1 MRCDFR
7 LKCIWSSLGFV
18 LFAGAVKVNDYRLH
32 ELSGGEFENLV
43 IQLCRELLGTGVM
56 NFSEG
61 KDGGRDGRFHGT
73 ANKFPSQSD
82 PWSGRF
88 IIQAKRTANPVARC
102 ADREFKTVLENEF
115 PNIRKL
121 KAAKELEIYLVF
133 TNRKM
138 SAGTDAILK
147 KLIRDNTNV
156 QRNDILG
163 LEAISSHLD
172 AHPNVLTACGLDRFK
187 GPLIIHPEE
196 LAEVINAFHD
206 NRDVVTNV
214 DETKFSFEYTDL
226 EAKKN
231 PINGLS
237 AEYFEI
243 IKENSDPYF
252 ADIQKFLVNP
262 INLELAESYY
272 TLADEFRTKITAQRN
287 RFGTFNEVLCYLYD
301 EILLRVPSLKRRRR
315 LVNVFLHFMY
325 CNCDIGRRK

>member
-1 MRCDFR
+1 MQ
-7 LKCIWSSLGFV
+7 L
-18 LFAGAVKVNDYRLH
+18 NDYRLH
-32 ELSGGEFENLV
+32 ELSGDEFENLV
-43 IQLCRELLGTGVM
+43 VHLCRELLGSAVM

-61 KDGGRDGRFHGT
+61 KDGGRDARFHGT
-73 ANKFPSQSD
+73 ANKYPSQSE
-82 PWSGRF
+82 PWSGKF
-88 IIQAKRTANPVARC
+88 VIQAKRTANPIAKC
-102 ADREFKTVLENEF
+102 ADPEFKKVLEDEF
-115 PNIRKL
+115 PNIKKL

-147 KLIRDNTNV
+147 KLIHKETGV
-156 QRNDILG
+156 KWNDLFG
-163 LEAISSHLD
+163 LETITSHLD
-172 AHPNVLTACGLDRFK
+172 AHPKVLTACGLDRFK

-206 NRDVVTNV
+206 NKDVVTNV
-214 DETKFSFEYTDL
+214 DDTKFSFEYTDL

-252 ADIQKFLVNP
+252 SDIQKFLINP
-262 INLELAESYY
+262 INVQLAESYY
-272 TLADEFRTKITAQRN
+272 TLADEFKTKITAKRN
-287 RFGTFNEVLCYLYD
+287 KFGTFDEVLCYLYD
-301 EILLRVPSLKRRRR
+301 EILFRVPELKPRRR